1 MTKSIFVDSFLAF
14 IDNVGK
20 EGKRL
25 PERAWLFGALGP
37 ERKTMMKTKKI
48 LPLLSLLLLAS
59 CSTTST
65 NSSQGSGASTETK
78 TEDIANVFAFG
89 AATSIGLLSTLETTV
104 QTPLV
109 KRAVDDT
116 LKQTILTYLP
126 TIEATLKGEEVLTE
140 NTIVPS
146 DRAEYMQ
153 KMTIRYKDLNLEDKQ
168 FDMYYN
174 EYRVDDG
181 DDFFE
186 DEEEYRIDGI
196 LLIDGQEYKMK
207 GEREQERGE
216 SELTFF
222 YYVGE
227 RSYVEVSQESERGE
241 SEFEYE
247 VVSNGRTIHEY
258 SLERDG
264 KEVELELLNREQ
276 KLDVE
281 MRFVTFEK
289 DGKTYIKAEVGRDVL
304 YFAKDELGQFV
315 ETTL

>member
-1 MTKSIFVDSFLAF
+1 
-14 IDNVGK
+14 
-20 EGKRL
+20 
-25 PERAWLFGALGP
+25 
-37 ERKTMMKTKKI
+37 MMKTKKI

-65 NSSQGSGASTETK
+65 HSSQGSDGGTGSTK
-78 TEDIANVFAFG
+78 EDIANVFAFG
-89 AATSIGLLSTLETTV
+89 AATSIGLLSTLETTASA
-104 QTPLV
+104 PMV
-109 KRAVDDT
+109 KRAVDDA
-116 LKQTILTYLP
+116 LMQTIQTYLP

-146 DRAEYMQ
+146 DRAEYSY
-153 KMTIRYKDLNLEDKQ
+153 KMTIRYKDINMQDSQ

-181 DDFFE
+181 DDYFE

-258 SLERDG
+258 SLEREG
-264 KEVELELLNREQ
+264 NEVELELLNREQ
-276 KLDVE
+276 QLDVE
-281 MRFVTFEK
+281 MKFVTFEK
-289 DGKTYIKAEVGRDVL
+289 GGKTYIKAKVGRDVL
-304 YFAKDELGQFV
+304 YFAKDDQGQFV
-315 ETTL
+315 ETTI